1 MTESKKA
8 SYSWSGGKDSLV
20 IAELCQSVGIYK
32 CQCFFTELEFPVWK
46 KFLLENAP
54 AGCEFVNVGF
64 GLDYLVE
71 HPEMIFPRGQLAT
84 QWAIQ
89 VQRKQFLRNL
99 LNNDIDVLI
108 TGHRVIDSNNNCGQ
122 NGIRRKSKGKNLRQF
137 MIGRTKCYS
146 RFYTITK

>member
-46 KFLLENAP
+46 KFLFENAP

-71 HPEMIFPRGQLAT
+71 HPEMIFPRG
-84 QWAIQ
+84 
-89 VQRKQFLRNL
+89 L
-99 LNNDIDVLI
+99 LLSGLYKFSVNNFC
-108 TGHRVIDSNNNCGQ
+108 VI
-122 NGIRRKSKGKNLRQF
+122 
-137 MIGRTKCYS
+137 Y
-146 RFYTITK
+146 